1 MGAGDVG
8 NMVIAI
14 DGPAGAGKSTLAR
27 DLAEALGV
35 AYVNTGLM
43 YRALAEAAV
52 RLGLDTSD
60 AGALGRAAQ
69 DIRFDL
75 DGGHP
80 SSLRVNGRQPGP
92 ELETEEVE
100 AAVSL
105 VSRHPVVREVMRSA
119 QRSLGERGAVMEGRD
134 IATMVFPDADV
145 KIFVTASPAVRAA
158 RRFRERGE
166 AASGHALE
174 RRDALDSRTN
184 PLEPADGA
192 VVIDSTDLSLEEVLD
207 RALEAVAEARLDA
220 SRSDP

>member
-1 MGAGDVG
+1 MGAGDVR

-60 AGALGRAAQ
+60 AGALERAAH

-80 SSLRVNGRQPGP
+80 SSLLVNGRPPGP
-92 ELETEEVE
+92 ELETEQVE

-105 VSRHPVVREVMRSA
+105 VSRHPVVREIMRSA

-134 IATMVFPDADV
+134 IATMVFPDAVV
-145 KIFVTASPAVRAA
+145 KIFVTASPKVRAA

-166 AASGHALE
+166 AASGEALE

-192 VVIDSTDLSLEEVLD
+192 VVIDSTNLSLQEVLD
-207 RALEAVAEARLDA
+207 RALEAVAAARLDV